1 MEQED
6 LSPIGLRPKTGDPG
20 PSSTHRL
27 SENARRLGESLTSV
41 TKRQEVTGA
50 KIQSRSH
57 EVTPPEEECWRWTG
71 DPVMQKLPSV

>member
-1 MEQED
+1 MKQED
-6 LSPIGLRPKTGDPG
+6 LSPIGLRPKNGGPS

-27 SENARRLGESLTSV
+27 SENAMSLGESLTSV

-57 EVTPPEEECWRWTG
+57 EVTTPEEECWR
-71 DPVMQKLPSV
+71 